1 VGDGDKK
8 QRIKIRGI
16 IAYIERERARE

>member
-16 IAYIERERARE
+16 ITYVERERARE